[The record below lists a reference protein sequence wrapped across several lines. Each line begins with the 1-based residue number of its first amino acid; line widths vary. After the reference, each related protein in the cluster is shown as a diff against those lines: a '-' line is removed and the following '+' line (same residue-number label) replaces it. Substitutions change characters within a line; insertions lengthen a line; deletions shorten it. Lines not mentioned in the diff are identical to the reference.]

1 MGTANAKHLINDVLA
16 EVESRGP
23 TIVSRRLIGQ
33 AESEQFVMKIPNNK
47 VGLVIGKRG
56 ATIKNMQASTA
67 ASIQVIPLHLPP
79 GDTSTERIVQ
89 IDGTSEQFEAA
100 KQLVNKSFQRIVLET
115 QQWLEDI
122 HSKVIKQ
129 VLLLVGHLVVLLH
142 YNNQVMVMA
151 RTVSSTISAF

>member
-100 KQLVNKSFQRIVLET
+100 KQLVNKVISENRVRNPAMARGYS
-115 QQWLEDI
+115 QQGYQASPPTGWAPGGSPPL
-122 HSKVIKQ
+122 Q
-129 VLLLVGHLVVLLH
+129 QPG
-142 YNNQVMVMA
+142 YGYG
-151 RTVSSTISAF
+151 RTVSSNITV